1 MRARFLSVLGRHQEA
16 IQTQKTASEI
26 DPFQRPWAMVTL
38 LDEARQYDA
47 ALTEAREKLEA
58 DPGID
63 MYYLIALAYRGKD
76 MPREWAQAYEKQ
88 LQVGGHPASA
98 AAVQRAFQR
107 GGQKEVIHWQL
118 DQLQAKSKTSYVS
131 PVDLALLYAQLGDRE
146 KTLSFL
152 EQGFREHSP
161 LLLWIQLDPAYDF
174 LHADERYRSIIKRV
188 GLPPSF

>member
-1 MRARFLSVLGRHQEA
+1 
-16 IQTQKTASEI
+16 
-26 DPFQRPWAMVTL
+26 MVTI

-47 ALTEAREKLEA
+47 ALAEAREKLEA
-58 DPGID
+58 DPGLD
-63 MYYLIALAYRGKD
+63 MYSLIALAYRGKD
-76 MPREWAQAYEKQ
+76 MPREWSQAYEKQ
-88 LQVGGHPASA
+88 LQVEGDPASA

-118 DQLQAKSKTSYVS
+118 DQLQDKSKTIYVS

-146 KTLSFL
+146 KALSFL

-174 LHADERYRSIIKRV
+174 LHADERYRSIIQRV
-188 GLPPSF
+188 GLPPSY